1 MITMDSQQAFGLEA
15 QRRPA
20 FVAAHHPSRL
30 QKEGLLGNANFQSAV
45 QWTPDFLLTM
55 QPAQAYRWPDFL
67 DRLRK
72 IYGNKVTS
80 DSQAIINELRGE
92 R

>member
-1 MITMDSQQAFGLEA
+1 MIAMDSQQTFGIEA

-20 FVAAHHPSRL
+20 LIAPHNPNRL
-30 QKEGLLGNANFQSAV
+30 QKEGLLGNKGFQLAV

-55 QPAQAYRWPDFL
+55 QPSQAHQWPDFL

-72 IYGNKVTS
+72 IYGDKVTS
-80 DSQAIINELRGE
+80 DSQALINELRGE